1 MGIGSVK
8 ESPSL
13 LNAAGQLLRGQG
25 VELKQFYLMM
35 GQTGVMYV
43 MEAENGEAVARAS
56 LLLGSSGTIRP
67 ESMRAFSGQEYRD
80 VIGSLP

>member
-8 ESPSL
+8 ESPSR

-25 VELKQFYLMM
+25 VELKQFYLLM

-56 LLLGSSGTIRP
+56 LLLRSSGKIRL

>member
-1 MGIGSVK
+1 
-8 ESPSL
+8 
-13 LNAAGQLLRGQG
+13 
-25 VELKQFYLMM
+25 M

-56 LLLGSSGTIRP
+56 LLLRSSGKIRL

>member
-25 VELKQFYLMM
+25 VELKQFYLLM

-56 LLLGSSGTIRP
+56 LLLRSSGKIRL

>member
-1 MGIGSVK
+1 MGIGSGK

-56 LLLGSSGTIRP
+56 LLLRSSGKIRL
-67 ESMRAFSGQEYRD
+67 ESMRAFTGQEYRD

>member
-43 MEAENGEAVARAS
+43 METENGEAVARAS
-56 LLLGSSGTIRP
+56 LLLRSSGKIRL